1 MEECKPLMDG
11 STRVTILAALEF
23 SYPQQRITAA
33 ASVDALVSGK
43 QFSFA
48 GGSLRTSTR
57 PTLYLPLLLRPSG

>member
-1 MEECKPLMDG
+1 MDG

-43 QFSFA
+43 HFSLVGPDQIFKYAGISFRHLRQFQNSEI
-48 GGSLRTSTR
+48 
-57 PTLYLPLLLRPSG
+57 Y